1 MLRRDFLSL
10 LTLLAA
16 ISGGNSAAQPIRILY
31 PDRHGLEFYS
41 EDAINVSYETNFTE
55 PFLYVWCVQGN
66 AKCEQYHMVWN
77 VLPSS
82 NC

>member
-10 LTLLAA
+10 LTLLAG
-16 ISGGNSAAQPIRILY
+16 INGGNSQGQPIRVLY

-55 PFLYVWCVQGN
+55 PFLYVWCVQGVAN
-66 AKCEQYHMVWN
+66 REHHILSN
-77 VLPSS
+77 VLPPS

>member
-10 LTLLAA
+10 LILLAG
-16 ISGGNSAAQPIRILY
+16 ITRGNSEAQPIRILY

-41 EDAINVSYETNFTE
+41 EDVINVSYETSFTE
-55 PFLYVWCVQGN
+55 PFLYVWCVQGVAN
-66 AKCEQYHMVWN
+66 REHHMISN

-82 NC
+82 NR